1 MGFMDKAKQMAEQA
15 QQKIEET
22 QKQFNEGQAEKA
34 VANQGASGEAV
45 RYDSNGRPIQAAPP
59 AAGVPAAP
67 VEPAGPVPGANAAQ
81 TPASDPATGANAAQ
95 TPASDP
101 ATAEAVALP
110 QPPEGLDGP
119 EAGEQEVSE
128 QPVPPP
134 APTKEGIDAT
144 PDPFKPIQ

>member
-81 TPASDPATGANAAQ
+81 TPASDPAT
-95 TPASDP
+95 
-101 ATAEAVALP
+101 AEAVALP

-128 QPVPPP
+128 VPVPPP